1 MTRKTWVLAGA
12 AILVGVAVTGGLI
25 AVSDANQAT
34 PPAQESQAATTKV
47 ERGTLSAMVS
57 ESGVLTYRAR
67 SDGSPYPVINRASG
81 TYTELPDVGHQ
92 VACGDVLY
100 RVDDKPVVL
109 LCGTVPAYRDLHEGD
124 AGNDVRELNQ
134 NLGTAAGDTFT
145 SETEKAV
152 EMLQQDKGLPV
163 SGVLRIGDAVVLPDP
178 ATITKVSGVLGGP
191 AQPGTAALAA
201 TSAELEV
208 LVNLDPSQQGVLH
221 EGDRAQITL
230 LDNTSVTGKVDR
242 LGLVETPTGP
252 DGKAGDPTIP
262 VHISLDDPA
271 AGRGLDQAPVRVAIT
286 TEGVEDVLSVP
297 VAAIVGKAGG
307 GFGVEVVR
315 DDGPHELVAVALGLF
330 DTSAGRVQVDGDL
343 RAGDRVVV
351 PSS

>member
-1 MTRKTWVLAGA
+1 MTRRGWVLAGA
-12 AILVGVAVTGGLI
+12 AVLVGVAVTGALI
-25 AVSDANQAT
+25 AVSSANQGT
-34 PPAQESQAATTKV
+34 PPAREPQANTTKV
-47 ERGTLSAMVS
+47 ARGKLSAMVS
-57 ESGVLTYRAR
+57 VSGILTYRAR

-124 AGNDVRELNQ
+124 VGNDVRELNQ
-134 NLGTAAGDTFT
+134 NLATAAGDTFT
-145 SETEKAV
+145 SETETAL

-163 SGVLRIGDAVVLPDP
+163 TGALRIGDAVVFADS
-178 ATITKVSGVLGGP
+178 ARIAKVSGVLGGP
-191 AQPGTAALAA
+191 AQPGTAVLDA
-201 TSAELEV
+201 TSANLEV
-208 LVNLDPSQQGVLH
+208 LVNLDPSQQGLVH

-230 LDNTSVTGKVDR
+230 LDNTSITGKVDR
-242 LGLVETPTGP
+242 LGLVETPAGP
-252 DGKAGDPTIP
+252 DGKAGNPTIP
-262 VHISLDDPA
+262 VHISLDNPA
-271 AGRGLDQAPVRVAIT
+271 AAHGFDQAPVKVAIT
-286 TEGVEDVLSVP
+286 TEGVEGVLSVP

-315 DDGPHELVAVALGLF
+315 DDGRHELVAVALGLF

-343 RAGDRVVV
+343 REGDRVVV